1 MTYFRTILQSI
12 GPGILDDVTAHAY
25 GLRGPKPGSPPSFSQ
40 CHIKDFLNATTF
52 QTTVVEATAK
62 WLKVIETV
70 SPNLRLV
77 ISETAT
83 AADGGCVGLSNRF
96 IAGFYFI
103 QILGKLG
110 DMGVHQ
116 IYRQN
121 LIGFGGIEFGSH
133 YTLLNPPG
141 WYSSNVSGGI
151 RPNPDYFTA
160 ALYTLLVGPE
170 RLKVVS
176 SNKLIHAAC
185 AVGGG
190 IVVTFFKSYHGFDQF
205 HIRYRP
211 D

>member
-1 MTYFRTILQSI
+1 MSHR
-12 GPGILDDVTAHAY
+12 
-25 GLRGPKPGSPPSFSQ
+25 R
-40 CHIKDFLNATTF
+40 FLNATTF
-52 QTTVVEATAK
+52 QTTVVEATAE

-83 AADGGCVGLSNRF
+83 AADGGCVGLNNRF

-190 IVVTFFKSYHGFDQF
+190 IVVTFSV
-205 HIRYRP
+205 
-211 D
+211 